1 MKYYLLAIFYLVHT
15 VAGAQGFTKLYY
27 QGKPV
32 LFSSPVLFQNNI
44 YFARGPQSG
53 IGNGLWFT
61 DGTTIDSVPGFN
73 NYIQSELC
81 VLDTAIYFS
90 VYDTAYK
97 VARYGSSGQVSYI
110 KSSYPWSPYA
120 IPGDYTALNH
130 KLYYTNNVMK
140 LGYSWQIIEYDPA
153 TDTTVAITNFPDC
166 IAPSDI
172 GQLIV
177 YNNKICFVAYDL
189 IKGYEIY
196 EYDPTTKNIQQLT
209 NLQNDTTRNAA
220 RMAGFTILNNK
231 LYFMAGQSKFGKEK
245 NDLFMYDGINPAVQ
259 LTDAKPGTTYTVPN
273 GKHPMAAIDNYIYMQ
288 SKTWDGAELFVITRY
303 DTITKTVS
311 ITDTVNRI
319 ATGTADFILYKQ
331 HIYFNGRPDK
341 HNSLLSYCDK
351 TSKARSASYQWDPV
365 YTARNFIEYNGDLF
379 MYAFNSGDT
388 GTLYRFNDYMLQVNT
403 VKTDIGL
410 NIYPNPAQQN
420 NGITVS
426 AIFDKPV
433 SPTVSIYNQQGI
445 LIRQWETKTTGTY
458 QYHMPGGTLPAGSYI
473 LKLHYDGH
481 DVARSFIVQ

>member
-1 MKYYLLAIFYLVHT
+1 MKYFLFAILSLAYT
-15 VAGAQGFTKLYY
+15 AAGAQGFTKLYY

-32 LFSSPVLFQNNI
+32 TFSSPVPFQNKI
-44 YFARGPQSG
+44 YFAGGPHTS
-53 IGNGLWFT
+53 INNGLWFT
-61 DGTTIDSVPGFN
+61 DGTTIDSVPGFKS
-73 NYIQSELC
+73 YIRSELC

-90 VYDTAYK
+90 LYDTAYK

-110 KSSYPWSPYA
+110 KSSYPWSPNA
-120 IPGDYTALNH
+120 LPGDYTAINH
-130 KLYYTNNVMK
+130 KLYYTNNVIK
-140 LGYSWQIIEYDPA
+140 PGYSWQIIEYDPVL
-153 TDTTVAITNFPDC
+153 DTTVAVTNFPDC

-172 GQLIV
+172 GQLIA

-189 IKGYEIY
+189 MKGYEIY
-196 EYDPTTKNIQQLT
+196 EYDPATKNITQLT

-220 RMAGFTILNNK
+220 RTAGFTILNNK

-245 NDLFMYDGINPAVQ
+245 NDLFVYDGINPPVQ

-365 YTARNFIEYNGDLF
+365 YTARNFIEYNGDLL
-379 MYAFNSGDT
+379 MYAFNSSDV

-403 VKTDIGL
+403 VKNNIGL
-410 NIYPNPAQQN
+410 NIYPNPARQTN
-420 NGITVS
+420 NITIS
-426 AIFDKPV
+426 AAFDEPV
-433 SPTVSIYNQQGI
+433 SLAAGIYNQQGM
-445 LIRQWETKTTGTY
+445 LMLQWEGIVAGSY
-458 QYHMPGGTLPAGSYI
+458 QYNLPANQLPAGNYI
-473 LKLHYDGH
+473 LKLQFEGQE
-481 DVARSFIVQ
+481 VSRSFIVQ